1 LSRTFKAL
9 LAACAATLVIAPN
22 AWATHDGKPSPRSKD
37 AREFIG
43 DVPVSRIVHHQFKLQ
58 EIARANA
65 DTRTVLSGGYMDS
78 LDYVESTLEHAG
90 YKPKRIDFNFPFWE
104 ETAPAV
110 IRRVSPTP
118 VKEYRYGTEE
128 DSDSPDVDFIT
139 LGYSGTGTLTN
150 TQVVPTNDIGTI
162 PPATAGSS
170 TSGCELSDYP
180 ASVVGKVA
188 LVMRGTCAFV
198 QKAEVAQQAG
208 AAGVIIF
215 NDGVGAGR
223 QNPLFVL
230 NQVDLHIPAV
240 ISSFAMG
247 KELYDAVNAGQ
258 DVRVDFSAF
267 GTLTDRFLPQI
278 YAETKGGDPNN
289 VLIVGAHLD
298 SVPAG
303 PGINDDGSGTAMLLA
318 QAEAMAK
325 KSNGKNVRQ
334 KIRFMWFGAEE
345 DGLVGSQYYAHDLSD
360 AEVAKVDGMLDYDML
375 ASSNYIRM
383 VYDGDGSSPG
393 NDPFKGPPGSG
404 LIEEIQKSYFTSK
417 GQQTE
422 PTPFDGR
429 SDYVGFTD
437 RGIPAGGIFAGAE
450 GVKTEAQEAVYG
462 GDAGSWYD
470 PCYHQLCDDFITLL
484 TSMPPAAL
492 VENGGAE
499 GLESE
504 DETPTVEER
513 QAASRKMR
521 GGALRG
527 LNEMS
532 DAASYT
538 VWYFSSTKNPW
549 GEAKA
554 KSAKAKKLRK
564 AKRSYRKSRKLKR
577 VERWGYGWH

>member
-1 LSRTFKAL
+1 LSRSRKAI

-22 AWATHDGKPSPRSKD
+22 AWATHPSKPSPKDRD
-37 AREFIG
+37 AREFVS
-43 DVPVSRIVHHQFKLQ
+43 DVPVSRIVHHQWQLQ
-58 EIARANA
+58 KIARRNG
-65 DTRTVLSGGYMDS
+65 DTRTVLSGGYADS
-78 LDYVESTLEHAG
+78 LEYVKSTLRRSG
-90 YKPKRIDFNFPFWE
+90 YSPKTIQFNFPFWE
-104 ETAPAV
+104 EVAPAS
-110 IRRVSPTP
+110 ITRVSPPP
-118 VKEYRYGTEE
+118 VKPYRYGTEA
-128 DSDSPDVDFIT
+128 DDNSPDADFIT

-170 TSGCELSDYP
+170 TSGCEPEDYP

-198 QKAEVAQQAG
+198 QKAEVAQQVG

-267 GTLTDRFLPQI
+267 GQLTDRFLPQVL
-278 YAETKGGDPNN
+278 AETKGGDPNN

-318 QAEAMAK
+318 QAEAMAEHG
-325 KSNGKNVRQ
+325 NAKNLRQ

-345 DGLVGSQYYAHDLSD
+345 DGLVGSTYYAHNLSE
-360 AEVAKVDGMLDYDML
+360 AEVKKVDGMLDYDML
-375 ASSNYIRM
+375 ASSNYVRFL
-383 VYDGDGSSPG
+383 YDGDGSEPG
-393 NDPFKGPPGSG
+393 NEPFQGPPGSG
-404 LIEEIQKSYFTSK
+404 LIEAVQDSWFQSKSQETDRV
-417 GQQTE
+417 
-422 PTPFDGR
+422 PFDGR

-450 GVKTEAQEAVYG
+450 GIKTPEQEAIYG

-484 TSMPPAAL
+484 TSMPPSAL
-492 VENGGAE
+492 VEDGGAE

-513 QAASRKMR
+513 QAASRKMED
-521 GGALRG
+521 GALRG

-532 DAASYT
+532 DSASYT

-549 GEAKA
+549 GDAKA
-554 KSAKAKKLRK
+554 KPSKVKKAKK
-564 AKRSYRKSRKLKR
+564 YRKSRKLKR